1 MEIRDNTFQRQ
12 FETRADDVL
21 VTIEYSLQERK
32 IFLTRIGKPDSFTD
46 EEFLDDFIR
55 QILDNAEEKKLKVVP
70 TFPRITQFF
79 KKNPAYKELLPP
91 GIKI

>member
-12 FETRADDVL
+12 FETHSDKVL
-21 VTIEYSLQERK
+21 ITVEYSLQERK
-32 IFLTRIGKPDSFTD
+32 MFLTRINKPDSFDD
-46 EEFLDDFIR
+46 EGFLDDFIR
-55 QILDNAEEKKLKVVP
+55 QILDGAEEKRLKVVP

-79 KKNPAYKELLPP
+79 KKNPVYKELLPP

>member
-12 FETRADDVL
+12 FEARVDDVL

-32 IFLTRIGKPDSFTD
+32 IFLTRISKPDNFTD
-46 EEFLDDFIR
+46 EDFLDDFIR
-55 QILDNAEEKKLKVVP
+55 QILENAEEKNLKVVP
-70 TFPRITQFF
+70 TFQRITQFF